1 MCEWHLCSILDEF
14 DNISYF
20 KPKNSVGVVSSIFE
34 GYSSDEIGQVLSEH
48 NIAFRSGLHC
58 APYAH
63 KFIGTFPAGTVRLS
77 VGYFNKDKDFE
88 KIREVLQFISD
99 SFFVGEFSFEE
110 AQNLGKDKVDK
121 FVIKIAQRKGY
132 EGDDLYGA
140 VKYLEEQYPIA
151 ADKVTTEFGGGRQ
164 HHLRD
169 FSHHPTPIGLFF
181 SLLTQFT
188 KKVYGTDTAG
198 FFKVVELPESAMM
211 LIGKNFH
218 EKITFGVVNW
228 FFHMVSDMAGSSTS
242 IAEGKYGTGL
252 PGPLV
257 SFLKEISVLPIFRK
271 TSSETGYKE
280 FSVWI
285 SKLFN
290 GTLLAKRDE
299 NGNIIK
305 PIPFDLRTEI
315 GVVKILEKQAI
326 PVIINECVVRG
337 FYFIRRLINEIK
349 DKRVQSF
356 ADLGKIDWKNTL
368 PFKNRTIIRML
379 TISTGTF
386 VAVDMA
392 DAAIRS
398 AVKSGGLAP
407 GFVANFV
414 LHINFVGIGR
424 LAVAVYSDARMG
436 IDCNNKRYE
445 LTRVQNQMALLGTA
459 KVFYRQANIQA
470 LIMRSA
476 EIQEKNWLAL
486 EHNANKMIEL
496 QQQIQGAYK
505 TLLLSYDENR
515 KDLRSI
521 GQMREQIEKNNPG
534 LISDLLDLL

>member
-1 MCEWHLCSILDEF
+1 MNKMDVIELQVVQNDDFKVEYSAIPAFALVDSHSTINSIQKQAQKGLEEVDSLLAICEQTVNELNTQITRLTNNADGLDYT
-14 DNISYF
+14 IA
-20 KPKNSVGVVSSIFE
+20 VVSGI
-34 GYSSDEIGQVLSEH
+34 I
-48 NIAFRSGLHC
+48 SGL
-58 APYAH
+58 
-63 KFIGTFPAGTVRLS
+63 I
-77 VGYFNKDKDFE
+77 
-88 KIREVLQFISD
+88 D
-99 SFFVGEFSFEE
+99 SFFVGEFSFEK
-110 AQNLGKDKVDK
+110 AQDIGKNKVDQ
-121 FVIKIAQRKGY
+121 FVIKTAQRKGY
-132 EGDDLYGA
+132 KGDDLYGA

-151 ADKVTTEFGGGRQ
+151 ADKVTSDFGGGRQ

-169 FSHHPTPIGLFF
+169 FSHHPTPVGLFF

-198 FFKVVELPESAMM
+198 LFKVVNIPESAMM
-211 LIGKNFH
+211 LIGKNLP

-228 FFHMVSDMAGSSTS
+228 FFHMVSDMAGSSSS

-257 SFLKEISVLPIFRK
+257 SFLKEVSALPIFRK
-271 TSSETGYKE
+271 SSSETGYKE

-315 GVVKILEKQAI
+315 GVVKILEKQAV

-337 FYFIRRLINEIK
+337 FYFLRRLINEIK

-356 ADLGKIDWKNTL
+356 ADLGKINWKNTL

-398 AVKSGGLAP
+398 AIKSGGLAP
-407 GFVANFV
+407 GFIANFV
-414 LHINFVGIGR
+414 LHINIVGIGR
-424 LAVAVYSDARMG
+424 LAVAVFSDVRMG
-436 IDCNNKRYE
+436 IDSNNKRYE

-459 KVFYRQANIQA
+459 KVFYRQAKIQA

-496 QQQIQGAYK
+496 QQQIQGTYK

-515 KDLRSI
+515 KDLRNI

-534 LISDLLDLL
+534 LINDLLDLL